1 MARHIFKMVWNR
13 KGANS
18 LVILEIFISF
28 LVVFGVVATGTQ
40 LLSYYRTPLGFEY
53 DNLWDVGIDTGAA
66 FFDGPPPD
74 MGETVE
80 RLRTELL
87 AHDEV
92 RGVAVSV
99 FEPYLS
105 GRSVMDWGGTDGQPR
120 VDTELM
126 RVSPSYLD
134 VLGLRL
140 VAGRWFEPADE
151 HVHWIATVVSE
162 ELAKNA
168 FGDENPI
175 GKVVVEKDDDEGTSE
190 EYRVV
195 GVVSTFRRMGELRP
209 PGNVLF
215 RPLWPSGEIHFP
227 RRHLQVKLAP
237 GTTAAFEET
246 MMKTL
251 GGVAPGWSFDLQ
263 SVETSREHY
272 LRTQLAPLFV
282 ISLVAVFLMLMVGL
296 GLVGVLWQNV
306 TQRTRELGLRRAK
319 GATQRNIYHQILS
332 ELFMIAGLGVVLGTV
347 VVAQV
352 PILHVA
358 ELEGRVF
365 VIALVLSA
373 AILLG
378 LTALCGL
385 YPSWLAT
392 RVQPA
397 EALHYE

>member
-28 LVVFGVVATGTQ
+28 LVVFGVVTTAAQ
-40 LLSYYRTPLGFEY
+40 LLSYYRMPLGFDY
-53 DNLWDVGIDTGAA
+53 DNLWDVGIDTGQA

-74 MGETVE
+74 MGDTIE

-87 AHDEV
+87 AHDEIE
-92 RGVAVSV
+92 GVAVSV

-105 GRSVMDWGGTDGQPR
+105 GRSTRDWAGHEGRPR
-120 VDTELM
+120 VDTEVM
-126 RVSPSYLD
+126 QVSPSYLD
-134 VLGLRL
+134 VLGLHL

-151 HVHWIATVVSE
+151 HLHWTATVVSE
-162 ELAKNA
+162 ELAKDA
-168 FGDENPI
+168 FGDEDPL
-175 GKVVVEKDDDEGTSE
+175 GQVVVEKDEDEGTSQ

-195 GVVSTFRRMGELRP
+195 GVVSSFRRMGELEP
-209 PGNVLF
+209 PHNVLF
-215 RPLWPSGEIHFP
+215 EPLWATGVITFP

-251 GGVAPGWSFDLQ
+251 RGVAPGWSFDLQ
-263 SVETSREHY
+263 SVEASRETY
-272 LRTQLAPLFV
+272 LRGQLAPLFV
-282 ISLVAVFLMLMVGL
+282 ITLVAVFLMLMVGL

-319 GATQRNIYHQILS
+319 GATRQNIYHQILG
-332 ELFMIAGLGVVLGTV
+332 ELLMVAGLGVALGTV

-352 PILHVA
+352 PVLHIA
-358 ELEGRVF
+358 EVEGRVF
-365 VIALVLSA
+365 ATSLALSV

-378 LTALCGL
+378 LTALCGV

-392 RVQPA
+392 RVPPA

>member
-1 MARHIFKMVWNR
+1 MAKHIFKMVWNR
-13 KGANS
+13 KRANS

-28 LVVFGVVATGTQ
+28 LVVFGVVATATQ
-40 LLSYYRTPLGFEY
+40 LLSYYRMPLGFDY
-53 DNLWDVGIDTGAA
+53 NDLWDVGIDTGQA

-105 GRSVMDWGGTDGQPR
+105 GRSTMDWAGQEGRPR

-134 VLGLRL
+134 VLGLHL

-151 HVHWIATVVSE
+151 HVHWIPTVVSV
-162 ELAKNA
+162 ELAEDA
-168 FGDENPI
+168 FGDEDPI
-175 GKVVVEKDDDEGTSE
+175 GKVVVENDEDEGTSD
-190 EYRVV
+190 EYRVI
-195 GVVSTFRRMGELRP
+195 GVVSTFRRMGEFRP
-209 PGNVLF
+209 PHNVLF
-215 RPLWPSGEIHFP
+215 RPMWPTSEILFP

-246 MMKTL
+246 LMKTL
-251 GGVAPGWSFDLQ
+251 RGVAPGWSFDLQ
-263 SVETSREHY
+263 SVEASRERY
-272 LRTQLAPLFV
+272 LRAQLAPLFV

-296 GLVGVLWQNV
+296 GLMGVLWQNV

-319 GATQRNIYHQILS
+319 GATQHNIYHQILG
-332 ELFMIAGLGVVLGTV
+332 ELLTIAGLGIALGMV

-352 PILHVA
+352 PVLDVV

-365 VIALVLSA
+365 VLSLGLSVLV
-373 AILLG
+373 LLG

-397 EALHYE
+397 QALHYE